1 MISLQD
7 RLKRLRPY
15 VVGIRFVKDMPV
27 IDVNVKDGW
36 KILSNDR
43 ITINKSE
50 KTKNYFM
57 FYSENPEIDVDEILD
72 FVEKCI
78 DYNKEIEAKEVL
90 YETYASTLRNLFQN
104 TSYEELKN
112 LQFTFNKKVELSKEE
127 EI

>member
-1 MISLQD
+1 MNSLQG
-7 RLKRLRPY
+7 RLKKLRPY

-36 KILSNDR
+36 KILSNDK
-43 ITINKSE
+43 ISINKSE

-57 FYSENPEIDVDEILD
+57 FYSENPDMEVDEILD
-72 FVEKCI
+72 FVERCI

-90 YETYASTLRNLFQN
+90 YETYVVTLKNLFENN
-104 TSYEELKN
+104 TYEELKN
-112 LQFTFNKKVELSKEE
+112 LQFTFNKKIELSKEE